1 MGKTY
6 SLDLRESA
14 VAAVIAAAQPQ
25 AVVASHFGI
34 GLATLWRWIALWRA
48 GESLAPKAPRPGPT
62 GFFAEAATR
71 AALEAQVA
79 AAPDDRLDDHCR
91 AWQAATG
98 QQVSRAT
105 MGRAIARLEWTRK
118 KSIC

>member
-14 VAAVIAAAQPQ
+14 VAAVIAAGRPQ
-25 AVVASHFGI
+25 TQVAASLGI
-34 GLATLWRWIALWRA
+34 GLATLGRWLVCWRT
-48 GESLAPKAPRPGPT
+48 GESLAPKAPKPGPA
-62 GFFAEAATR
+62 GFFVDAGTLN
-71 AALEAQVA
+71 ALEAQVA

-105 MGRAIARLEWTRK
+105 MGRAIARLEWTHK
-118 KSIC
+118 KSGS